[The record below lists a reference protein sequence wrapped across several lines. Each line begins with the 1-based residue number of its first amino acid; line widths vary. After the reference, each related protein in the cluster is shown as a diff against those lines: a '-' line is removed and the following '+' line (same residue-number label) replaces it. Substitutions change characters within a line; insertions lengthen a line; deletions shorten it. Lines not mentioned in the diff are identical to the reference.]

1 MTTLQVYTVDQAAE
15 LLACSVTTVEAMAR
29 DGRLP
34 GIKPGGSWVFP
45 AGALARR
52 LDELAL
58 EEAEQRRKP
67 ALPVAVTQPACRK
80 PGRQK
85 RPLPK
90 LVDLRGLPRL
100 AAPPGLEPES
110 GP

>member
-1 MTTLQVYTVDQAAE
+1 MTALQVYTADQAAA
-15 LLACSVTTVEAMAR
+15 LLGCSPKTVEEMAR

-58 EEAEQRRKP
+58 EEAAQRRKAPSP
-67 ALPVAVTQPACRK
+67 AATLQKPAR
-80 PGRQK
+80 PGRK
-85 RPLPK
+85 ARVLPR
-90 LVDLRGLPRL
+90 LVDLRG
-100 AAPPGLEPES
+100 A
-110 GP
+110 